1 MAAISKEQLAAY
13 LKRAGFPDERIPLM
27 LNIAQRESG
36 LNPMAHNPN
45 RSTGDNSYG
54 LFQINMIDG
63 LGAERLK
70 QFADLGVRSYED
82 LKDPWKNVQAAKRVF
97 DSQGIN
103 AWTTAK
109 AAMKDPAPSFNAGDL
124 SSLSAAEEQSI
135 DPLSAMV
142 SSLIAGS
149 LDEAAQQ
156 PRQRGSKAAGQGFI
170 EELKGIDPGTAAQV
184 AAVAALLPASSRPN
198 TAAITPSPT
207 TNLAG
212 LSGNYVYEEG
222 GIGPGGPQTYGPH
235 FDIKKTDLK
244 YFDRQALDPYVM
256 VNGKPLS
263 SGTTVAGGE
272 FGASRDGGARKHV
285 GWDYAFGGSG
295 KLTLANGAQWVASS
309 PSDYGDAAVVRVPGL
324 GDFKILH
331 GKLRPA

>member
-103 AWTTAK
+103 AWTTAS
-109 AAMKDPAPSFNAGDL
+109 AAAKDPAPVL
-124 SSLSAAEEQSI
+124 SSSESDLFSTESAQRG

-142 SSLIAGS
+142 KSLLAIS
-149 LDEAAQQ
+149 LGEAAQK
-156 PRQRGSKAAGQGFI
+156 PRAADAKAAGAGFM
-170 EELKGIDPGTAAQV
+170 EDLSALDPGTAAQV
-184 AAVAALLPASSRPN
+184 AAVTALLPK
-198 TAAITPSPT
+198 AIPG
-207 TNLAG
+207 AG
-212 LSGNYVYEEG
+212 GREMAPVQRMSAGGGEG
-222 GIGPGGPQTYGPH
+222 G
-235 FDIKKTDLK
+235 FDVIEYLTG
-244 YFDRQALDPYVM
+244 DPSHGRYR
-256 VNGKPLS
+256 
-263 SGTTVAGGE
+263 A
-272 FGASRDGGARKHV
+272 DH
-285 GWDYAFGGSG
+285 GGSNYHEH
-295 KLTLANGAQWVASS
+295 LAFSTKEQR
-309 PSDYGDAAVVRVPGL
+309 DAAMQKLKAAGIQIGSVNDGKHAPGSYHYKDLAFDVPAAQVPVGQEQELSRRVREIL
-324 GDFKILH
+324 GMS
-331 GKLRPA
+331 

>member
-103 AWTTAK
+103 AWTTAS
-109 AAMKDPAPSFNAGDL
+109 AAAKDPAPVL
-124 SSLSAAEEQSI
+124 SSSESDLLSTGSAQRG
-135 DPLSAMV
+135 DPLSARV
-142 SSLIAGS
+142 ESLLASSLGGAVRKPR
-149 LDEAAQQ
+149 AADA
-156 PRQRGSKAAGQGFI
+156 KAAGAGFM
-170 EELKGIDPGTAAQV
+170 EDLSALDPGTAAQV
-184 AAVAALLPASSRPN
+184 VAVTAFLPK
-198 TAAITPSPT
+198 AITG
-207 TNLAG
+207 AG
-212 LSGNYVYEEG
+212 GREMAPAQRMSAGGGEG
-222 GIGPGGPQTYGPH
+222 G
-235 FDIKKTDLK
+235 FDVIEYLTG
-244 YFDRQALDPYVM
+244 DPSHGRYR
-256 VNGKPLS
+256 
-263 SGTTVAGGE
+263 A
-272 FGASRDGGARKHV
+272 DH
-285 GWDYAFGGSG
+285 GGSNYHEH
-295 KLTLANGAQWVASS
+295 LAFSTKEQR
-309 PSDYGDAAVVRVPGL
+309 DAAMQKLKAAGIQIGSVNDGKHAPGSYHYKDLAFDVPAAQVPVGQEQELSRRVREIL
-324 GDFKILH
+324 GMS
-331 GKLRPA
+331 